1 MQGSELITIEPR
13 QEEPN
18 PQQGM
23 SSGQA
28 VLFEQ
33 YALFRRVWGWVIGAA
48 TFVTI
53 GVAYLFFFV
62 IPVQYAGISRAV
74 PPNKQGTPLDNVIGG
89 VASTLKDFGLSKLVG
104 KSGSESGYSR
114 SVILTSNR
122 LYDSLIRTYDLF
134 KVYDIPRDR
143 YDLAYNEIRSNMVVA
158 VEEEGPIS
166 VTVYDEDP
174 KQAAAMANDVI
185 RFANSIARD
194 MNRRET
200 EPISR
205 YMEEQL
211 KHKHAEQ
218 AAIEVELS
226 AFLKKNKLFDPEAQ
240 APSISTGLI
249 EAEASVSVQRQLAEY
264 FRSYLGADDPQT
276 LRAESLLKQAQGELT
291 RMQQGKG
298 SGPATDNLPST
309 AVEYVRL
316 KSSYEANLKYLALV
330 EPMYQQSKFDE
341 MRDIPI
347 LIPFDMS
354 RVPVLKARPKR
365 SVILASAFVGSLLI
379 AYLAIAI
386 ISYWRN
392 FKRRFKEYSGGGVTV
407 SRSTPSDRGA

>member
-1 MQGSELITIEPR
+1 MTESGSDEIVLQPEIT
-13 QEEPN
+13 
-18 PQQGM
+18 
-23 SSGQA
+23 SGQA

-33 YALFRRVWGWVIGAA
+33 YSLFRAVWGWVFAAA
-48 TFVTI
+48 TLVTLC
-53 GVAYLFFFV
+53 VAYFYFFV
-62 IPVQYAGISRAV
+62 IPVQYAGIARAV

-104 KSGSESGYSR
+104 KSGTESGYSR
-114 SVILTSNR
+114 SVILSSNR
-122 LYDSLIRTYDLF
+122 LYDSLIRVYDLF
-134 KVYDIPRDR
+134 SAYGIPRNR
-143 YDLAYNEIRSNMVVA
+143 YDLAYAELRSNMLVA

-166 VTVYDEDP
+166 VTVYDVDP
-174 KQAAAMANDVI
+174 KRAASMANDVI

-200 EPISR
+200 EPITH

-218 AAIEVELS
+218 SDIEAELS

-240 APSISTGLI
+240 APAISTGLI
-249 EAEASVSVQRQLAEY
+249 EAEASVSAQRQLAEY

-276 LRAESLLKQAQGELT
+276 IRAEALLKQAQSELT

-298 SGPATDNLPST
+298 SGPSIDNLPST

-347 LIPFDMS
+347 LIEFDMS
-354 RVPVLKARPKR
+354 HVPIQKARPKR
-365 SVILASAFVGSLLI
+365 SLILASAFIGSLLI
-379 AYLAIAI
+379 AYLVIATVA
-386 ISYWRN
+386 YWRN
-392 FKRRFKEYSGGGVTV
+392 FKRRFAEYDTGAMPATS
-407 SRSTPSDRGA
+407 SDPPRGEAKS